1 MADEIT
7 PAADPAYNPAD
18 PSTRQT
24 PVDNPPDGKPLNVT
38 YYPAPGDPDTVTA
51 YGKTFK
57 AGEAIEVDPHHR
69 AKVAGNPHFS
79 IEGQRSAGDAER
91 DAKAEPEVESE
102 DDNLTFE
109 ENVVANR
116 IEEYDTADPVAAENM
131 RRLGETSFDRP
142 LHGRRRPGRPSKEDL
157 RARQQQQEA
166 AERAAEHDAEMADIA
181 EEKSADEA
189 KEEQRQAEIERAQM
203 EQRANR
209 GVTK

>member
-38 YYPAPGDPDTVTA
+38 YYPAPGDPETVTA

-57 AGEAIEVDPHHR
+57 AGEAIEVDPHYR

-79 IEGQRSAGDAER
+79 IEGQRSAGDEQRER
-91 DAKAEPEVESE
+91 NEEPVVEDE

-116 IEEYDTADPVAAENM
+116 IEEYGTADPVEAEDM
-131 RRLGETSFDRP
+131 KHLGETSFDRP
-142 LHGRRRPGRPSKEDL
+142 LHGRRRPGRPSKQDL
-157 RARQQQQEA
+157 RSRQQQEEA
-166 AERAAEHDAEMADIA
+166 KERAADHDADMEEVRDEQNAEQA
-181 EEKSADEA
+181 EEER
-189 KEEQRQAEIERAQM
+189 RQAEIERAQA

>member
-24 PVDNPPDGKPLNVT
+24 PVDNPPDGKLMVT
-38 YYPAPGDPDTVTA
+38 YHAPPGDPETVEA
-51 YGKTFK
+51 FGRTFK
-57 AGEAIEVDPHHR
+57 DGEAVEVDPKYQL
-69 AKVAGNPHFS
+69 KVAGNPHFS
-79 IEGQRSAGDAER
+79 IEGQRTSGDAARE
-91 DAKAEPEVESE
+91 AHVEPGTESE

-109 ENVVANR
+109 ENVIANR
-116 IEEYDTADPVAAENM
+116 IEEYGTADPVEAEQM
-131 RRLGETSFDRP
+131 KHLAETSYDRP

-157 RARQQQQEA
+157 RARQQQGEA
-166 AERAAEHDAEMADIA
+166 KARAEEHDADMEEVHEEQAADQA
-181 EEKSADEA
+181 
-189 KEEQRQAEIERAQM
+189 EEQRRADEIERMQV